1 MSAATS
7 FLTGFL
13 KTTGGNIR
21 ERKDEAKDYFDKRM
35 EQAHQ
40 AALEYKGR
48 NKSKLDSSLQVG
60 KQLMATGVPQDVVM
74 AIANQNPDDL
84 STFFDTVQELK
95 VKGVPFTPQAYRD
108 LAGLD
113 AEFNAGGENL
123 TGLLTKIYTPLV
135 NNVKADPQGWDFD
148 PKGTM
153 WATMMGHNA
162 MERAHERLST
172 TEVLPGVSAA
182 EVLADDGNPNFN
194 PLNGPTPV
202 INAEMI
208 GNETRAARERL
219 EGTDVPSITERT
231 HIITQFNDMVGI
243 EKNRIAQ
250 ANPDALT
257 DPTTDEQARKVAA
270 ARVLQSY
277 PEASGIPEISRW
289 LTGAAPPETGGETV
303 DAPEGPTAPATAPVA
318 PQATP
323 VAPTA
328 AKPPSELPDGSTLAK
343 EFPDGTVGYVTP
355 TGEKKRYTK
364 QYVADMIAGQRTMQ
378 AQPEPGWMNDLGS
391 EYD

>member
-1 MSAATS
+1 MGAAAS

-48 NKSKLDSSLQVG
+48 NKSKLDASLQVG
-60 KQLMATGVPQDVVM
+60 KQLMAAGVPQDVVM
-74 AIANQNPDDL
+74 AIANQNPDDM
-84 STFFDTVQELK
+84 STFFDTVQEMK
-95 VKGVPFTPQAYRD
+95 VKGVQFTPQSYRD

-135 NNVKADPQGWDFD
+135 NNVNADPQGWDFD

-182 EVLADDGNPNFN
+182 EVLADDGNPNYN

-219 EGTDVPSITERT
+219 EGADVPSITERT

-250 ANPDALT
+250 SNPDALT
-257 DPTTDEQARKVAA
+257 DPATDEQARKIAA
-270 ARVLQSY
+270 ARVLESY

-289 LTGAAPPETGGETV
+289 LTGAPPPETGGEVV
-303 DAPEGPTAPATAPVA
+303 DAPE
-318 PQATP
+318 
-323 VAPTA
+323 
-328 AKPPSELPDGSTLAK
+328 S
-343 EFPDGTVGYVTP
+343 P
-355 TGEKKRYTK
+355 TGYPCSPNSCKAS
-364 QYVADMIAGQRTMQ
+364 Q
-378 AQPEPGWMNDLGS
+378 
-391 EYD
+391 